1 MFYKMSEKEEKIMNE
16 IEKITGMTY
25 CQKNS
30 HLIGMDEIVSA
41 LEDLH
46 CEYERKVEELQ
57 DFKEDVKEN
66 YKRINEKEMYF

>member
-1 MFYKMSEKEEKIMNE
+1 MFYRMSEKEKELMNK

-25 CQKNS
+25 CQKNNY
-30 HLIGMDEIVSA
+30 LIETEKIISA

-46 CEYERKVEELQ
+46 CEYEREIEKRK
-57 DFKEDVKEN
+57 DFEEDVKEN